1 MNVDLTRL
9 NNNIDDYVDVDFKRD
24 FTKEELSGTDLLE
37 CSANVTGDITKNNI
51 GDIILNLNVSG
62 IMIIPCAIT
71 LKPTE
76 YPYNIEI
83 TGDLAEKMEKKDNFF
98 TNTLDIFPIIWEN
111 ILLEIPMRVVSSDAK
126 DIKLSGDGWK
136 LITDEEVTSSPLA
149 ELEDLIKD
157 REVR

>member
-83 TGDLAEKMEKKDNFF
+83 TGDLAEKMEKK
-98 TNTLDIFPIIWEN
+98 L
-111 ILLEIPMRVVSSDAK
+111 
-126 DIKLSGDGWK
+126 KL
-136 LITDEEVTSSPLA
+136 
-149 ELEDLIKD
+149 
-157 REVR
+157 